1 MSGEKDVM
9 VHPSMDE
16 MAAAFQQ
23 ASQTLQ
29 SSSEAMKK
37 QASTM
42 EQGALLG
49 TGGDAFREAI
59 NNHLNKKLT
68 KLKEDMDRL
77 NKSIKNAQQ
86 TNRATET
93 TSKGHFTN

>member
-29 SSSEAMKK
+29 SSIEAMNK

-49 TGGDAFREAI
+49 VGGDAFREAI
-59 NNHLNKKLT
+59 KNHLNKKLT
-68 KLKEDMDRL
+68 KLKEDCDRL
-77 NKSIKNAQQ
+77 NKSIKQAQQ

-93 TSKGHFTN
+93 TAKGHFTN

>member
-23 ASQTLQ
+23 AAQTLQ
-29 SSSEAMKK
+29 STKEAMSK

-49 TGGDAFREAI
+49 VGGDAFREAI
-59 NNHLNKKLT
+59 TNHLNKKLT
-68 KLKEDMDRL
+68 TLNEAMTKL
-77 NKSIKNAQQ
+77 NKHIKDAQS

-93 TSKGHFTN
+93 TAKGHFTN